1 MAYSSAKRRVT
12 GEIQGITAFPPRTLS
27 HADRLTIHWLGSSLT
42 LDPSP
47 SVTVTPLGSVMR
59 RHFSCSSKL
68 TGTYPEWHGGRTR
81 ASDRGAPIAGQVQPR
96 PSDKELL
103 GDIVTVGLTG
113 TLTWGTRMV
122 KTLKRRKL

>member
-1 MAYSSAKRRVT
+1 M
-12 GEIQGITAFPPRTLS
+12 
-27 HADRLTIHWLGSSLT
+27 
-42 LDPSP
+42 
-47 SVTVTPLGSVMR
+47 TPLGSVMR